1 MIVHRKT
8 GSKEVITY
16 LNRLEYCLS
25 YEKLLQLDTFDAK
38 NESKKTDI
46 SFYIPKYVKKLSFHM
61 MVYDVHCTNGIL
73 TQRQETL
80 YFKAAIDTLLWKVMQ
95 LSNETTADENL
106 SFLLP
111 TLLHIIK

>member
-1 MIVHRKT
+1 MVKYTQLGMIVYRKT
-8 GSKEVITY
+8 GSKEVVTY

-46 SFYIPKYVKKLSFHM
+46 PFYIPKYVKKLSFYM

-73 TQRQETL
+73 TQRQEN
-80 YFKAAIDTLLWKVMQ
+80 ALL
-95 LSNETTADENL
+95 
-106 SFLLP
+106 
-111 TLLHIIK
+111 